1 MTDIEIPSGKRTR
14 QYRFFEIVPGAISYG
29 MIILLIVLS
38 VFSPIAAAA
47 YLLVCIITLLIKAIT
62 IAAHVIGG
70 RRTMVRAENIDWH
83 GRLAQLENPKQSFKR
98 LSSSSSQGFAYDVH
112 IGNLRSMSE
121 SLSRYPRPSEVYNVV
136 IIAAYN
142 ESIDVID
149 PTIQSVIDTT
159 YDNKNLV
166 IILAYEQRGGDEIAR
181 TAEILKDRYSSTF
194 MYFGTIMHPTD
205 LPNEVKGKGAN
216 ITYAGYRV
224 VDILK
229 KLSIPAENTIVTTLD
244 SDNRPHRTY
253 FDYVTYEFIVH
264 ENRKKLSYQP
274 IALYFGNIWDAPAP
288 MRVIATGNSFWT
300 IISSMRPHILR
311 NFASHSQP
319 MDALMEMNFW
329 SKRTIVEDGHQY
341 WRSYFHFDGDYDV
354 IPIHVPIYQDAVM
367 ADTYKGTLIA
377 QFKQLRRWAYGAS
390 DVPYVAERIFT
401 RKRTVP
407 FWAAIARLA
416 RLLDGHVTLAS
427 MSLLVALGGW
437 LPLLLNSEAAREISA
452 HRLPEVVSSI
462 QFIAMSGMLIT
473 IFLSM
478 KMLPKRPERYKRT
491 RTLGMVLQWILMPVT
506 AIVYNSFASFNA
518 QTHLMFARYLDN
530 FDVTEKATVN
540 SVARAKQAKVDRR
553 ASK

>member
-14 QYRFFEIVPGAISYG
+14 QYRFFEILPGAISYG

-38 VFSPIAAAA
+38 IFSPIAAAA

-70 RRTMVRAENIDWH
+70 RRTMVRAESIDWH
-83 GRLAQLENPKQSFKR
+83 SRLAQLERPQQSYKR
-98 LSSSSSQGFAYDVH
+98 LSSSNSQGFAHDVH
-112 IGNLRSMSE
+112 IGNLRAISAAP
-121 SLSRYPRPSEVYNVV
+121 SLYPKPSEVYNVV

-149 PTIQSVIDTT
+149 PTIQSIIDTT
-159 YDNKNLV
+159 YDKKNLI
-166 IILAYEQRGGDEIAR
+166 IILAYEQRGGEEIAR
-181 TAEILKDRYSSTF
+181 TAQILKDRYRSTF
-194 MYFGTIMHPTD
+194 MYFETIMHPVD

-216 ITYAGYRV
+216 ITYAGYKAI
-224 VDILK
+224 DIIK
-229 KLSIPAENTIVTTLD
+229 KLDIPAENVVVTTLD
-244 SDNRPHRTY
+244 SDNRPHPTY

-319 MDALMEMNFW
+319 MDALIEMNFW

-367 ADTYKGTLIA
+367 ADTYKDTLIA

-401 RKRTVP
+401 KKRSVP
-407 FWAAIARLA
+407 FLAAIARLA
-416 RLLDGHVTLAS
+416 RLIDGHVTLAS

-491 RTLGMVLQWILMPVT
+491 RTLGMLLQWVLMPVT

-518 QTHLMFARYLDN
+518 QTHLMFAKYLDN
-530 FDVTEKATVN
+530 FDVTEKATVD
-540 SVARAKQAKVDRR
+540 SVARAKQAKAVRR

>member
-14 QYRFFEIVPGAISYG
+14 QYRFFEILPGAISYG

-38 VFSPIAAAA
+38 IFSPIAAAA

-70 RRTMVRAENIDWH
+70 RRTMVRAESIDWH
-83 GRLAQLENPKQSFKR
+83 SRLAQLERPQQSYKR
-98 LSSSSSQGFAYDVH
+98 LSSSNSQGFAHDVH
-112 IGNLRSMSE
+112 IGNLRAISAAP
-121 SLSRYPRPSEVYNVV
+121 SLYPKPSEVYNVV

-149 PTIQSVIDTT
+149 PTIRSVIDTT
-159 YDNKNLV
+159 YDKKNLI
-166 IILAYEQRGGDEIAR
+166 IILAYEQRGGEEIAR
-181 TAEILKDRYSSTF
+181 TAQILKDRYRSTF
-194 MYFGTIMHPTD
+194 MHFETIMHPAD

-216 ITYAGYRV
+216 ITYAGYKAI
-224 VDILK
+224 DIIK
-229 KLSIPAENTIVTTLD
+229 KLDIPAENVIVTTLD
-244 SDNRPHRTY
+244 SDNRPHPTY

-319 MDALMEMNFW
+319 MDALIEMNFW

-367 ADTYKGTLIA
+367 ADTYKDTLIA

-401 RKRTVP
+401 KKRSVP
-407 FWAAIARLA
+407 FLAAIARLA
-416 RLLDGHVTLAS
+416 RLIDGHVTLAS

-491 RTLGMVLQWILMPVT
+491 RTLGMLLQWVLMPVT

-518 QTHLMFARYLDN
+518 QTHLMFAKYLDN
-530 FDVTEKATVN
+530 FDVTEKATVD
-540 SVARAKQAKVDRR
+540 SVARAKQAKAVRR

>member
-1 MTDIEIPSGKRTR
+1 
-14 QYRFFEIVPGAISYG
+14 
-29 MIILLIVLS
+29 
-38 VFSPIAAAA
+38 
-47 YLLVCIITLLIKAIT
+47 
-62 IAAHVIGG
+62 
-70 RRTMVRAENIDWH
+70 MVRAEGIDWH
-83 GRLAQLENPKQSFKR
+83 TRLAQLEDPKKSYKR
-98 LSSSSSQGFAYDVH
+98 IRSSRSHGFAYDVH
-112 IGNLRSMSE
+112 IENLRAMS
-121 SLSRYPRPSEVYNVV
+121 SSPSRYPKPSEVYNVV

-149 PTIQSVIDTT
+149 PTIRSVIDTT
-159 YDNKNLV
+159 YDKKNL
-166 IILAYEQRGGDEIAR
+166 IILLAYEQRGGDEIAR
-181 TAEILKDRYSSTF
+181 TAATLKSRYAKTF
-194 MYFGTIMHPTD
+194 MYFETIMHPAD

-216 ITYAGYRV
+216 ITYAGYKV
-224 VDILK
+224 VNILK
-229 KLSIPAENTIVTTLD
+229 KLGISPENTIVTTLD

-264 ENRKKLSYQP
+264 DNRKKLSFQP

-319 MDALMEMNFW
+319 MDALIEMNFW

-401 RKRTVP
+401 KNRSVP
-407 FWAAIARLA
+407 LLAGIARLA
-416 RLLDGHVTLAS
+416 RLIDGHVTLAS

-478 KMLPKRPERYKRT
+478 KMLPKRPEHYKRT
-491 RTLGMVLQWILMPVT
+491 RTLGMLLQWVLMPVT

-518 QTHLMFARYLDN
+518 QTHLMFAKYLDN
-530 FDVTEKATVN
+530 FDVTEKATVD

-553 ASK
+553 VSK